1 MTSLEDALA
10 HSRNAGIDECEL
22 VRATR
27 RVTTVRI
34 TDSAIAEVKQGLDDR
49 YGIRL
54 IHQKRIA
61 SIQTAG
67 SDELPGAIDD
77 ALDSSKNLR
86 PREFWGGLP
95 HAAYPVPLEGT
106 FDKRLRDVS
115 AATAADI
122 AQDMINSAADDRVDT
137 ITGSLNIV
145 SERFEIENSNGLHHA
160 DDATYIAGIINA
172 DSERGAMPVSGI
184 GHSSARTLSGFSAG
198 RVGQDAKDMC
208 VGSINPQKVEPARYS
223 IIFEPYSVGELLS
236 FVVAP
241 NFNLKTFAEKRSCF
255 AGRMGERIAV
265 EELSM
270 ADDPH
275 MPEGIGTRSID
286 DEGVGT
292 QRRLLIDRGVMRGTF
307 SNMFDSYREGEG
319 AESSGNA
326 TRHGI
331 PMGRS
336 CDPVPDSAA
345 HNLTIEPGRMSQDE
359 MIRDTRRGLL
369 VGRLWYTYPVNPIRG
384 DFSCTARSGIRIIKD
399 GTVVPGVPVRIIHN
413 LHAMLGGIS
422 GIGSDQRSVI
432 QWASRPAAAPSVR
445 IDGVPVEAI

>member
-1 MTSLEDALA
+1 MTSLEDALT
-10 HSRNAGIDECEL
+10 HSRNAGIDECEI

-61 SIQTAG
+61 SIQTASSDDLRG
-67 SDELPGAIDD
+67 SVDD
-77 ALDSSKNLR
+77 ALNSSKSLR

-95 HAAYPVPLEGT
+95 HAARPVQLEGT
-106 FDKRLRDVS
+106 FDERLRDVS
-115 AATAADI
+115 GATAADI

-137 ITGSLNIV
+137 VTGSLNIV

-172 DSERGAMPVSGI
+172 DSEHGVVPVSGI

-198 RVGQDAKDMC
+198 RAGQDAREMC
-208 VGSINPQKVEPARYS
+208 IGSINPQKIEPARYS
-223 IIFEPYSVGELLS
+223 VILEPYSVGELLS

-255 AGRMGERIAV
+255 AGRIGERIAA

-292 QRRLLIDRGVMRGTF
+292 QKRLLIDRGVMRGTF
-307 SNMFDSYREGEG
+307 SNMLDGYREGT
-319 AESSGNA
+319 ESSGNA

-413 LHAMLGGIS
+413 LHAMLGSIS